1 MIFDNCSDPSAKVG
15 VADTDE
21 LVMTSLVRTET
32 IAIPSGDTEILAY
45 LAEPSRPGRFGAVVV
60 IQEVFG
66 VNSHIREVAERLAV
80 AGYVA
85 IAPHI
90 YHRQTPGFEVGYTPD
105 DLELGRRYKQGTQ
118 ATELRLDLQGAI
130 AHLYS
135 KANVIPDGVGCIGFC
150 FGGHVAYLAATLP
163 EVKATAS
170 FYGAGIATMT
180 PGGGE
185 PTLSRTGEITG
196 TLYGFFGEK
205 DPLIAA
211 EDVDQIEAALQK
223 HGVSHRIFR
232 YPDAE
237 HGFFCDQRYSYNSEA
252 ARDAWE
258 QVLHLLKTT
267 LPPAQL

>member
-15 VADTDE
+15 VANTDE

-32 IAIPSGDTEILAY
+32 ITIASGDTEILAY

-66 VNSHIREVAERLAV
+66 VNSHVREVAERIAG

-90 YHRQTPGFEVGYTPD
+90 YHRQAPGFEAGYTPE

-118 ATELRLDLQGAI
+118 AAELLADVEGAI

-135 KANVIPDGVGCIGFC
+135 KTNVIPEGVGCIGFC

-163 EVKATAS
+163 QVKATAS

-180 PGGGE
+180 PGGGA
-185 PTLSRTGEITG
+185 PTLSRTAEIKG
-196 TLYGFFGEK
+196 TVYGFFGEK

-211 EDVDQIEAALQK
+211 EEVDQIEAALQEY
-223 HGVSHRIFR
+223 GVSHRIFR

-237 HGFFCDQRYSYNSEA
+237 HGFFCDQRYSYNSAA

-258 QVLHLLKTT
+258 QVLQLFKTT
-267 LPPAQL
+267 LPTEQ

>member
-1 MIFDNCSDPSAKVG
+1 
-15 VADTDE
+15 
-21 LVMTSLVRTET
+21 MTSLVRTKT
-32 IAIPSGDTEILAY
+32 IPISSGDTEILAY

-66 VNSHIREVAERLAV
+66 VNSHIREVTERLAG

-90 YHRQTPGFEVGYTPD
+90 YHRQAPGFEAGYTQAE
-105 DLELGRRYKQGTQ
+105 LELGRTYKQGTT
-118 ATELRLDLQGAI
+118 AEELIMDVQGAI

-135 KANVIPDGVGCIGFC
+135 KANVIPEGVGCIGFC

-163 EVKATAS
+163 QVRATAS

-185 PTLSRTGEITG
+185 PTLSRTADIKG

-205 DPLIAA
+205 DPLISAQ
-211 EDVDQIEAALQK
+211 EVDQIEAVLIK
-223 HGVSHRIFR
+223 HGVPHKIFR
-232 YPDAE
+232 YPEAD
-237 HGFFCDQRYSYNSEA
+237 HGFFCDQRYSYNPEA

-258 QVLHLLKTT
+258 QVLQLFKTT
-267 LPPAQL
+267 LPIAQ

>member
-1 MIFDNCSDPSAKVG
+1 
-15 VADTDE
+15 
-21 LVMTSLVRTET
+21 MTSLVRTQT
-32 IAIPSGDTEILAY
+32 LTLPSGDTEILAY

-60 IQEVFG
+60 LQEVFG
-66 VNSHIREVAERLAV
+66 VNSHIREVAERLAG

-90 YHRQTPGFEVGYTPD
+90 YHRQAPGFEVGYEPA

-118 ATELRLDLQGAI
+118 ADELLADVRGAI

-135 KANVIPDGVGCIGFC
+135 KANVIPEGVGCIGFC

-170 FYGAGIATMT
+170 FYGAGITTTT
-180 PGGGE
+180 PGGGA

-211 EDVDQIEAALQK
+211 EEVDQIEATLTDHDVPHQ
-223 HGVSHRIFR
+223 IFR

-237 HGFFCDQRYSYNSEA
+237 HGFFCDQRYSYNPTA

-258 QVLHLLKTT
+258 QVLQLFKTT
-267 LPPAQL
+267 LPSAP

>member
-32 IAIPSGDTEILAY
+32 ITISSGDTEILAY
-45 LAEPSRPGRFGAVVV
+45 LAEPSRPGCFGAVVV

-66 VNSHIREVAERLAV
+66 VNSHIREVAERIAA

-90 YHRQTPGFEVGYTPD
+90 YHRQAPGFEVGYNEE
-105 DLELGRRYKQGTQ
+105 DLELGRRYKQGTR
-118 ATELRLDLQGAI
+118 AAELLADVEGAI
-130 AHLYS
+130 AHLYT
-135 KANVIPDGVGCIGFC
+135 KPNVIPEGVGCIGFC

-180 PGGGE
+180 PAGGE
-185 PTLSRTGEITG
+185 PTLSRTSDISG

-211 EDVDQIEAALQK
+211 DEVDQIEAALQA
-223 HGVSHRIFR
+223 HDVAHRIFR
-232 YPDAE
+232 YPEAE
-237 HGFFCDQRYSYNSEA
+237 HGFFCDQRYSYNPAA

-258 QVLHLLKTT
+258 QVLQLFKTT
-267 LPPAQL
+267 LPTEQ

>member
-1 MIFDNCSDPSAKVG
+1 
-15 VADTDE
+15 
-21 LVMTSLVRTET
+21 MTSLVRTQT
-32 IAIPSGDTEILAY
+32 VTIPSGDTEILAY

-66 VNSHIREVAERLAV
+66 VNSHIREVTERLAG

-90 YHRQTPGFEVGYTPD
+90 YHRQSPGFEVGYTEE
-105 DLELGRRYKQGTQ
+105 DLELGRRYKQGTK
-118 ATELRLDLQGAI
+118 ADELLADVQGAI
-130 AHLYS
+130 AYLYA
-135 KANVIPDGVGCIGFC
+135 KDNVIPDGVGCIGFC

-170 FYGAGIATMT
+170 FYGAGIATTT

-185 PTLSRTGEITG
+185 PTLSLTAQIDG

-205 DPLIAA
+205 DALISAQ
-211 EDVDQIEAALQK
+211 EVDQIEAALTD
-223 HGVSHRIFR
+223 HGVTHKIFR
-232 YPDAE
+232 YPGAD
-237 HGFFCDQRYSYNSEA
+237 HGFFCDQRYSYNPEA

-258 QVLHLLKTT
+258 QVLNLFKTELAT
-267 LPPAQL
+267 AP

>member
-1 MIFDNCSDPSAKVG
+1 MIFDNCSYPNAKVG
-15 VADTDE
+15 VANTDE

-32 IAIPSGDTEILAY
+32 IPIPSGDTEILAY

-66 VNSHIREVAERLAV
+66 VNSHIREVAERIAG

-90 YHRQTPGFEVGYTPD
+90 YHRQAPGFEAGYTTE
-105 DLELGRRYKQGTQ
+105 DLEQGRRYKQGTR
-118 ATELRLDLQGAI
+118 AAELLADLEGAI
-130 AHLYS
+130 ARLYT
-135 KANVIPDGVGCIGFC
+135 KPNVISGGVGCIGFC
-150 FGGHVAYLAATLP
+150 FGGHVAYLAATLA

-185 PTLSRTGEITG
+185 PTLSRTAEIKG

-205 DPLIAA
+205 DPLISS
-211 EDVDQIEAALQK
+211 EEVNQIEAALTD
-223 HGVSHRIFR
+223 HGVPHQLFR

-237 HGFFCDQRYSYNSEA
+237 HGFFCDQRYSYNPEA

-258 QVLHLLKTT
+258 QVLQLFKTT
-267 LPPAQL
+267 LPTEQ

>member
-1 MIFDNCSDPSAKVG
+1 
-15 VADTDE
+15 
-21 LVMTSLVRTET
+21 MTSLVRTET

-66 VNSHIREVAERLAV
+66 VNSHIREVAERLAG

-90 YHRQTPGFEVGYTPD
+90 YHRQAPGFEAGYTQA
-105 DLELGRRYKQGTQ
+105 DLELGRRYKQGTR
-118 ATELRLDLQGAI
+118 AEELLADVQGAI
-130 AHLYS
+130 AYLYG
-135 KANVIPDGVGCIGFC
+135 KANVIPEGVGCIGFC

-185 PTLSRTGEITG
+185 PTLSRTADIKG
-196 TLYGFFGEK
+196 TLYGFFGEN
-205 DPLIAA
+205 DALISAQ
-211 EDVDQIEAALQK
+211 EVDQIEAALQE
-223 HGVSHRIFR
+223 HGIPHKIVR
-232 YPDAE
+232 YPGAD
-237 HGFFCDQRYSYNSEA
+237 HGFFCDQRPIYNPEA

-258 QVLHLLKTT
+258 QVLQLFKTT
-267 LPPAQL
+267 LPTAR

>member
-1 MIFDNCSDPSAKVG
+1 
-15 VADTDE
+15 
-21 LVMTSLVRTET
+21 MTSLVRTQT
-32 IAIPSGDTEILAY
+32 LTIPSGDTEILAY

-60 IQEVFG
+60 LQEVFG
-66 VNSHIREVAERLAV
+66 VNSHIREVAERLAG

-90 YHRQTPGFEVGYTPD
+90 YHRQVPGFEVGYD
-105 DLELGRRYKQGTQ
+105 SADLELGRRYKQGTS
-118 ATELRLDLQGAI
+118 ADELLADVRGAI

-135 KANVIPDGVGCIGFC
+135 QANVIPEGVGCIGFC

-163 EVKATAS
+163 EVKATAA
-170 FYGAGIATMT
+170 FYGAGIATMP
-180 PGGGE
+180 PGGGP

-211 EDVDQIEAALQK
+211 EEVDQIEAALTDHNVPHQ
-223 HGVSHRIFR
+223 IFR

-237 HGFFCDQRYSYNSEA
+237 HGFFCDQRYSYNPTT

-258 QVLHLLKTT
+258 QVLQLFKTT
-267 LPPAQL
+267 LPAAP